1 MPLRL
6 IIKYGIKEIIM
17 LNKKQLKSFDISVNE
32 LDKVVGSME
41 SRARERRDIDKE
53 EWMEIS
59 NTLKGLVSRLSNMYV
74 LVSKT
79 NKI

>member
-1 MPLRL
+1 
-6 IIKYGIKEIIM
+6 M